1 MTTEYEAE
9 RRQAVID
16 GLHALADFLAEHP
29 DVPAG
34 NAWSL
39 MYHCRGT
46 DEEKRA
52 EVDRVAAVLGVTAGS
67 PSDPDHYVAVRV
79 FGGVEYEACAI
90 TDEHMRRYVAASS
103 YDGAVEPE
111 EVSAS

>member
-16 GLHALADFLAEHP
+16 GLRELADFLTEHP
-29 DVPAG
+29 DVPVG
-34 NAWSL
+34 TWTL
-39 MYHCRGT
+39 LYHARGT

-52 EVDRVAAVLGVTAGS
+52 EVDRVAAILGVTAGS
-67 PSDPDHYVAVRV
+67 PGTPDHYLADRE
-79 FGGVEYEACAI
+79 FGGITYEALAI

-111 EVSAS
+111 EVPAS